1 MTIPSMSAAIRG
13 GVAALSL
20 LAILG
25 CNQTE
30 QPVTTAPVIAPSA
43 DAPAPIRLSGDF
55 IAVRGQGTGQTAEQ
69 AGREAYYGV
78 FDRALTAVAGNQAAG
93 PVGQQFRRAFE
104 RDFDAFRAR
113 YFSPDTMV
121 RCMQPSP
128 VQALCE
134 VQGLLRRTSLEADVR
149 TAVRN
154 TEQTLSNSLVF
165 VLSAAESRDQ
175 RTVFVVDRLSGQF
188 TQFGHRI
195 VTGSAANSAIAGG
208 RVDYSLGI
216 YEVTF
221 SRFTHDPFESRMSG
235 SAIVRFRLNNP
246 RNRTEVANL
255 PVQVSATLSGPSAD
269 VLQHEMVSELSSRA
283 AAEIARKVNEA
294 VITSQQERQAD
305 DAGRARQA
313 GRGALYLFRLEGTNP
328 AARDRIAAVRQAI
341 ANAIPGS
348 TSEVDPTQS
357 DARRT
362 TLRVTTPARVVPDD
376 VADALHRVQ
385 QGSNRFSALYSGN
398 NEFDLSF

>member
-1 MTIPSMSAAIRG
+1 VTKIGLRSAAMRVSVIS
-13 GVAALSL
+13 LSL
-20 LAILG
+20 LLAVG

-30 QPVTTAPVIAPSA
+30 TPVAAAPIIVG
-43 DAPAPIRLSGDF
+43 APAAIRLTGDF
-55 IAVRGQGTGQTAEQ
+55 VAVRGQATGRTVEDAT
-69 AGREAYYGV
+69 REAYYGV
-78 FDRALTAVAGNQAAG
+78 FDRALTTVAGNQAAG

-134 VQGLLRRTSLEADVR
+134 VQGSLRRTSLEADVR
-149 TAVRN
+149 AAIRN

-175 RTVFVVDRLSGQF
+175 RATFVIDRLSGQF

-195 VTGSAANSAIAGG
+195 VTGSAANSAIGAG
-208 RVDYSLGI
+208 RVDYSLGV

-246 RNRTEVANL
+246 RTRTEVANL
-255 PVQVSATLSGPSAD
+255 PVQVSAMLSGPSAD
-269 VLQHEMVSELSSRA
+269 VLQQEMVSELSTRA
-283 AAEIARKVNEA
+283 AAEIARRVNEA
-294 VITSQQERQAD
+294 VLTSQQERRDD
-305 DAGRARQA
+305 DAGRARQ
-313 GRGALYLFRLEGTNP
+313 GSRGALYLFRLEETSP
-328 AARDRIAAVRQAI
+328 ADRERISTVRRAI
-341 ANAIPGS
+341 ADAIPGA
-348 TSEVDPTQS
+348 TAEVDPGQS

-362 TLRVTTPARVVPDD
+362 TVRVTTLNRIVPDD
-376 VADALHRVQ
+376 IADALHRVQ
-385 QGSNRFSALYSGN
+385 QGSNRFSTLYSGQ
-398 NEFDLSF
+398 NEFALSF